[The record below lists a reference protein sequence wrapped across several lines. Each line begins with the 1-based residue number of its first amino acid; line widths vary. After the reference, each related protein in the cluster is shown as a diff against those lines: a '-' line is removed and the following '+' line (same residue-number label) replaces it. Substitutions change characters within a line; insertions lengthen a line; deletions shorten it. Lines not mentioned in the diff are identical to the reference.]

1 MMGQQQQQQQQTMA
15 AAGSALRRMIL
26 VLAVAAL
33 VAAITMTTAQTAFAG
48 PNLDSA
54 AGKCNPPGLS
64 FSNPELPTSGPNGLK
79 VKQNCVPRH

>member
-1 MMGQQQQQQQQTMA
+1 MMGQQQTAAA

-33 VAAITMTTAQTAFAG
+33 VAAITMATAQMAFAG
-48 PNLDSA
+48 PNPDSA

-64 FSNPELPTSGPNGLK
+64 SSNPELPTSGPNGLK
-79 VKQNCVPRH
+79 VKQNCVPSH